1 MASNIKLTFFG
12 TGGSWPS
19 PGRSMPAVGLQ
30 IDEITNLLDCGEGT
44 QKQVMKSKVSFM
56 RINNVFIT
64 HFHGDHFIGLLGMVQ
79 SMSFNGREEPLHIF
93 GPPGAVSVLSN
104 ALNVGFY
111 RLNFE
116 IVVHELKE
124 NETYDLGKFT
134 VSTHRN
140 DHPVPAFS
148 YRFEEKDTVKIDKAK
163 ADALGI
169 PSRRLEEVRNKGSV
183 AFNGKVVRIED
194 VALGIRKGR
203 SIVYTGDTRPME
215 SLKEFSRGA
224 DVLIHE
230 TTTDSSFEPTVNE
243 FGHSSSR
250 QAAEV
255 ARDAGV
261 KRFYLFHYS
270 PRIENIN
277 VLLEEA
283 KKTFPE
289 SYLSRE
295 LLEYDIPASKEILPL
310 TAS

>member
-19 PGRSMPAVGLQ
+19 PGRAMPAIGLQ

-56 RINNVFIT
+56 RVNNVFIT
-64 HFHGDHFIGLLGMVQ
+64 HFHGDHFIGLLGMIQ
-79 SMSFNGREEPLHIF
+79 SMSFNGREEPLDIF
-93 GPPGAVSVLSN
+93 GPPGAVVVLSN

-116 IVVHELKE
+116 IRIHELQD
-124 NETYDLGKFT
+124 NSTYDLGKFILK
-134 VSTHRN
+134 THRN
-140 DHPVPAFS
+140 DHPVPTFS
-148 YRFEEKDTVKIDKAK
+148 YRFEEKDIIKIDKSK
-163 ADALGI
+163 ADKLGV
-169 PSRRLEEVRNKGSV
+169 PARRLEELRDKGSI
-183 AFNGKVVRIED
+183 ALNGRVVGIED

-203 SIVYTGDTRPME
+203 SVVYTGDTKPME
-215 SLKEFSRGA
+215 SLKEFSKGA

-255 ARDAGV
+255 ARDAEV

-270 PRIENIN
+270 PRIENPI

-283 KKTFPE
+283 KKVFPE
-289 SYLSRE
+289 SYLSKE
-295 LLEYDIPASKEILPL
+295 LLEYEIPASKEILPL
-310 TAS
+310 IES